1 MTNKVRNTLVLSAV
15 LLFFV
20 VVGVVWWGIY
30 QPRQLK
36 KTENEVKTINKELED
51 LPGLTD
57 EVQRLT
63 TQYQDVKR
71 RYDSRSKEI
80 PQFDISSQTYEY
92 MSRGID
98 EAGFLKFDMK
108 FLGTS
113 EKMSWGYNAY

>member
-1 MTNKVRNTLVLSAV
+1 VTNKVRNTIVLGAIL
-15 LLFFV
+15 LLFIAI
-20 VVGVVWWGIY
+20 GVVWWGIL

-36 KTENEVKTINKELED
+36 KIEKEVQTINKELED

-92 MSRGID
+92 MSQGID
-98 EAGFLKFDMK
+98 EAGFL
-108 FLGTS
+108 
-113 EKMSWGYNAY
+113 